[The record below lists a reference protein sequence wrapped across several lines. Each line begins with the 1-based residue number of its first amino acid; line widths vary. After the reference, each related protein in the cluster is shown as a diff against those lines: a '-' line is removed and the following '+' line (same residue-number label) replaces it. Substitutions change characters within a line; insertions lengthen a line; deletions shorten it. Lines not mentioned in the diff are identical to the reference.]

1 MMKMFFALLL
11 VVAHGVGLGMGVAA
25 LRIEKSWWSPDINV
39 GGEDTIATDRPGEPK
54 PKLVIDKTE
63 YNFGRLDMKSSGK
76 HDFVFTNAGE
86 APLKLVSGGTSCRCT
101 TSDVDD
107 KVIPPGGSEK
117 VTVSWKPAERVGPY
131 QQTAKILTNDRDH
144 PEVTLT
150 ISGKI
155 SATTQVYPSEL
166 IFSRVSSGEAATAE
180 ARLLCYLDEQ
190 FGILDREWSDKA
202 RAEFFDV
209 DLRPLTAEELEQ
221 WPTAK
226 SGYLATIT
234 VTPGLPQGPFRQ
246 KLTFRTSL
254 SLAPKMELPIEGI
267 VGSEIAVVGPGWD
280 ADKGVLTI
288 GAVSSS
294 KGAKRRLMLIVR
306 GADRREVSFK
316 PVDIFPNAMKVT
328 LGERREINNGAV
340 VQTPLLID
348 IPPDSPTVN
357 CLGSDLGKFGEIILE
372 TTHPQV
378 PKLRILVRMA
388 IEK

>member
-1 MMKMFFALLL
+1 MKTYLGLML
-11 VVAHGVGLGMGVAA
+11 VIVLGIGLGIGVAA
-25 LRIEKSWWSPDINV
+25 LRTEKTWWTPDINV
-39 GGEDTIATDRPGEPK
+39 GGEDTFATDRPGEPK

-63 YNFGRLDMKSSGK
+63 YDFGTLDMKSGGK

-86 APLKLVSGGTSCRCT
+86 GPLKLVSGSTSCRCT
-101 TSDVDD
+101 TSDVDN
-107 KVIPPGGSEK
+107 KVIPPGGSDK
-117 VTVSWKPAERVGPY
+117 VTISWKPAERVGPY
-131 QQTAKILTNDRDH
+131 QQTAKILTNDPAR

-150 ISGKI
+150 VSGKI
-155 SATTQVYPSEL
+155 SAATQVYPSEL
-166 IFSRVSSGEAATAE
+166 VFSRVSSGEAATAE

-202 RAEFFDV
+202 TAEYFDV
-209 DLRPLTAEELEQ
+209 DLRPLTAEELKQ

-234 VTPGLPQGPFRQ
+234 VKPGLPQGPFRR
-246 KLTFRTSL
+246 KLTIRTSL
-254 SLAPKMELPIEGI
+254 SSTPKMELRIEGI

-294 KGAKRRLMLIVR
+294 EGAKRRLMLIVR

-316 PVDIFPNAMKVT
+316 PVDVSPSAMKVG
-328 LGERREINNGAV
+328 LGERREINRGAV